1 MSKYNLTLPKMGE
14 SVEEATIVNWLK
26 NVGDNIKMDDFIVEV
41 ATDKVDSEVPSDV
54 EGVLIEKCFEI
65 NDVVKVGET
74 LCVIEVKKG
83 VSKKNIETIPNIE
96 LLEIEDKP
104 SEIEVIEEA
113 KQESKHSFLSPL
125 VRSIIEKEKI
135 TDKQLDKIKGS
146 GKGGRL
152 TKKDLLQFLGKT
164 QEQQPSEEFV
174 KSFYEKTKQSFSES
188 DTTRELS
195 RFEKMTSEHMIQS
208 KNESVHAQM
217 FIEADITNLSDWRE
231 NQKEKFLQREKFKLT
246 ITYPLVKIVSQVL
259 REFPSLNA
267 VLSDNNLILKKD
279 INIGIATA
287 LGNGN
292 LIVPV
297 IKNADQLS
305 LLGICKSAN
314 DLIINARNNELKP
327 DDVSDGTFTITNIGI
342 FDSLT
347 GTAIINQPQLG
358 IIAFGAIRKLPRVIE
373 TNKGDFIGIR
383 KVIMI
388 SLSFDHRIIN
398 GAMGGLFLKRI
409 KELIQNWDNSV
420 EILSLIHISE
430 PTRPR

>member
-26 NVGDNIKMDDFIVEV
+26 NVGDDIKMDDFIVEV

-74 LCVIEVKKG
+74 LCVIEVKEG
-83 VSKKNIETIPNIE
+83 VSKKIIETIPNIE
-96 LLEIEDKP
+96 LLEIEEKP
-104 SEIEVIEEA
+104 SDTEVIQEA

-125 VRSIIEKEKI
+125 VRSIIEKEEI
-135 TDKQLDKIKGS
+135 TDQQLDKIKGS

-152 TKKDLLQFLGKT
+152 TKKDLLKFLGKT
-164 QEQQPSEEFV
+164 EDQQPSEDFE

-420 EILSLIHISE
+420 EI
-430 PTRPR
+430 

>member
-74 LCVIEVKKG
+74 LCVIEVKEG
-83 VSKKNIETIPNIE
+83 VSKKIIETIPNIE
-96 LLEIEDKP
+96 LLEIEEKP
-104 SEIEVIEEA
+104 SDTEVIEEA

-125 VRSIIEKEKI
+125 VKSIIEKEEI
-135 TDKQLDKIKGS
+135 TDQQLDKIKGS

-164 QEQQPSEEFV
+164 EDQQPSEEFE

-267 VLSDNNLILKKD
+267 VLSDNNLMLKKD
-279 INIGIATA
+279 VNIGIATA

-398 GAMGGLFLKRI
+398 GAMGGLFLKRV

-420 EILSLIHISE
+420 EI
-430 PTRPR
+430 

>member
-74 LCVIEVKKG
+74 LCVIEVKEG

-96 LLEIEDKP
+96 LLEIEEKP

-125 VRSIIEKEKI
+125 VRSIIEKEEI
-135 TDKQLDKIKGS
+135 TDQQLDKIKGS

-164 QEQQPSEEFV
+164 EEQKPSEEFE
-174 KSFYEKTKQSFSES
+174 KSFFEKAKQSFSES

-398 GAMGGLFLKRI
+398 GAMGGLFLKRV

-420 EILSLIHISE
+420 EI
-430 PTRPR
+430 

>member
-74 LCVIEVKKG
+74 LCVIEVNEG
-83 VSKKNIETIPNIE
+83 VSKKIIETIPNIE
-96 LLEIEDKP
+96 LLEIEEKP

-125 VRSIIEKEKI
+125 VRSIIEKEEI
-135 TDKQLDKIKGS
+135 TDQQLDKIKGS

-152 TKKDLLQFLGKT
+152 TKKDLLQFLGK
-164 QEQQPSEEFV
+164 SEEQEPSLEFE
-174 KSFYEKTKQSFSES
+174 KSFYEKAKQSFSES

-327 DDVSDGTFTITNIGI
+327 DDISDGTFTITNIGI

-398 GAMGGLFLKRI
+398 GAMGGLFLKRV

-420 EILSLIHISE
+420 EI
-430 PTRPR
+430 

>member
-26 NVGDNIKMDDFIVEV
+26 NVGDYIKMDDFIVEV

-74 LCVIEVKKG
+74 LCVIEVKEG
-83 VSKKNIETIPNIE
+83 VSKKIIETIPNIE
-96 LLEIEDKP
+96 LLEIEEKP
-104 SEIEVIEEA
+104 SDTEVIEEA

-125 VRSIIEKEKI
+125 VRSIIEKEEI
-135 TDKQLDKIKGS
+135 TDQQLDKIKGS

-152 TKKDLLQFLGKT
+152 TKKDLLKFLGKT
-164 QEQQPSEEFV
+164 EDQQPSEDFE

-267 VLSDNNLILKKD
+267 VLSDNNLMLKKN

-420 EILSLIHISE
+420 EI
-430 PTRPR
+430 

>member
-1 MSKYNLTLPKMGE
+1 MNKYNLTLPKMGE

-74 LCVIEVKKG
+74 LCVIEVKEG
-83 VSKKNIETIPNIE
+83 VSKKIIETIPSIE
-96 LLEIEDKP
+96 LLEIEEKT
-104 SEIEVIEEA
+104 SESEVIEEV

-125 VRSIIEKEKI
+125 VKSIIEKEEI
-135 TDKQLDKIKGS
+135 TDQQLDKIKGS

-152 TKKDLLQFLGKT
+152 TKKDLLQFLGKS
-164 QEQQPSEEFV
+164 QEQEPTLEFE
-174 KSFYEKTKQSFSES
+174 KSFSEKAKQTFSES

-267 VLSDNNLILKKD
+267 VLSDNNLMLKKD

-314 DLIINARNNELKP
+314 DLIINARNNDLKP

-398 GAMGGLFLKRI
+398 GAMGGLFLKRL

-420 EILSLIHISE
+420 EI
-430 PTRPR
+430 

>member
-74 LCVIEVKKG
+74 LCVIEINEG
-83 VSKKNIETIPNIE
+83 VSKKIIETIPNIE
-96 LLEIEDKP
+96 LLEIEEKP
-104 SEIEVIEEA
+104 SESEVTQEA

-125 VRSIIEKEKI
+125 VRSIIEKEEI
-135 TDKQLDKIKGS
+135 TDQQLDKIKGS

-152 TKKDLLQFLGKT
+152 TKKDLLQFLGKS
-164 QEQQPSEEFV
+164 EDQQPSEEFE
-174 KSFYEKTKQSFSES
+174 KSFYEKAKQSFSES

-314 DLIINARNNELKP
+314 DLIINARNNDLKP

-398 GAMGGLFLKRI
+398 GAMGGLFLKRV

-420 EILSLIHISE
+420 EI
-430 PTRPR
+430 

>member
-74 LCVIEVKKG
+74 LCVIELKEV
-83 VSKKNIETIPNIE
+83 VSKKIIETIPNIE
-96 LLEIEDKP
+96 LLEIEEKP
-104 SEIEVIEEA
+104 SESEVTQEA

-135 TDKQLDKIKGS
+135 TDQQLDKIKGS

-164 QEQQPSEEFV
+164 EDQQPSEEFE

-231 NQKEKFLQREKFKLT
+231 NQKEKFLQRENFKLT

-287 LGNGN
+287 LGDGN

-358 IIAFGAIRKLPRVIE
+358 IIAFGAIRKLPRVID
-373 TNKGDFIGIR
+373 TN
-383 KVIMI
+383 
-388 SLSFDHRIIN
+388 
-398 GAMGGLFLKRI
+398 
-409 KELIQNWDNSV
+409 
-420 EILSLIHISE
+420 
-430 PTRPR
+430 

>member
-26 NVGDNIKMDDFIVEV
+26 NVGDDIKMDDFIVEV

-74 LCVIEVKKG
+74 LCVIEVKEG
-83 VSKKNIETIPNIE
+83 VSKKIIETIPNIE
-96 LLEIEDKP
+96 LLEIEEKP
-104 SEIEVIEEA
+104 SDTEVIEEA

-125 VRSIIEKEKI
+125 VRSIIEKEEI
-135 TDKQLDKIKGS
+135 TDQQLDKIKGS

-164 QEQQPSEEFV
+164 EDQQPSEEFE

-327 DDVSDGTFTITNIGI
+327 DNVSDGTFTITNIGI

-420 EILSLIHISE
+420 EI
-430 PTRPR
+430 

>member
-74 LCVIEVKKG
+74 LCVIEVKEG
-83 VSKKNIETIPNIE
+83 VSKKIIETIPNIE
-96 LLEIEDKP
+96 LLEIEEKP
-104 SEIEVIEEA
+104 SDTEVIEEA

-125 VRSIIEKEKI
+125 VRSIIEKEEI
-135 TDKQLDKIKGS
+135 TDQQLDKIKGS

-164 QEQQPSEEFV
+164 EEQQPSEEFE
-174 KSFYEKTKQSFSES
+174 KSFYEKAKQSFSES
-188 DTTRELS
+188 DTNRELS

-267 VLSDNNLILKKD
+267 VLSDNNLMLKKD

-409 KELIQNWDNSV
+409 KELIQNWDNSI
-420 EILSLIHISE
+420 EI
-430 PTRPR
+430 

>member
-74 LCVIEVKKG
+74 LCVIELKEG
-83 VSKKNIETIPNIE
+83 VSKKIIETIPNIE
-96 LLEIEDKP
+96 LLEIEEKP
-104 SEIEVIEEA
+104 SETEVTEEA

-125 VRSIIEKEKI
+125 VRSIIEKEEI
-135 TDKQLDKIKGS
+135 TDQQLDKIKGS

-152 TKKDLLQFLGKT
+152 TKKDLLQFLGK
-164 QEQQPSEEFV
+164 SEEQEPSLESE
-174 KSFYEKTKQSFSES
+174 KSFYEKAKQSFSES

-259 REFPSLNA
+259 REFPTLNA
-267 VLSDNNLILKKD
+267 VLSDNNLMIKKD

-398 GAMGGLFLKRI
+398 GAMGGLFLKRV

-420 EILSLIHISE
+420 EI
-430 PTRPR
+430 

>member
-74 LCVIEVKKG
+74 LCVIEVKEG

-96 LLEIEDKP
+96 LLEIEEKP
-104 SEIEVIEEA
+104 SETEVIEESE
-113 KQESKHSFLSPL
+113 QESKQSFLSPL
-125 VRSIIEKEKI
+125 VRSIIEKEEI
-135 TDKQLDKIKGS
+135 TDQQLDKIKGS

-152 TKKDLLQFLGKT
+152 TKKDLLKFLGKT
-164 QEQQPSEEFV
+164 EDQQPSEDFE

-373 TNKGDFIGIR
+373 TK
-383 KVIMI
+383 
-388 SLSFDHRIIN
+388 
-398 GAMGGLFLKRI
+398 
-409 KELIQNWDNSV
+409 
-420 EILSLIHISE
+420 
-430 PTRPR
+430 

>member
-74 LCVIEVKKG
+74 LCVIEVKEG
-83 VSKKNIETIPNIE
+83 VSKKIIETIPNIE
-96 LLEIEDKP
+96 LLEIEEKP
-104 SEIEVIEEA
+104 AETEVIQEA

-125 VRSIIEKEKI
+125 VRSIIEKEEI
-135 TDKQLDKIKGS
+135 TDQQLDKIKGS

-164 QEQQPSEEFV
+164 EEQQPSEEFE
-174 KSFYEKTKQSFSES
+174 KSFYEKAKQSFSES
-188 DTTRELS
+188 DTSRELS

-420 EILSLIHISE
+420 EI
-430 PTRPR
+430 

>member
-74 LCVIEVKKG
+74 LCVIEVKEG
-83 VSKKNIETIPNIE
+83 VSKKIIETIPNIE
-96 LLEIEDKP
+96 LLEIEEKP
-104 SEIEVIEEA
+104 SETEVIEEA

-125 VRSIIEKEKI
+125 VRSIIEKEEI
-135 TDKQLDKIKGS
+135 TDQQLDKIKGS

-164 QEQQPSEEFV
+164 EDQQPSEEFE

-420 EILSLIHISE
+420 EI
-430 PTRPR
+430 

>member
-74 LCVIEVKKG
+74 LCVIELKEV
-83 VSKKNIETIPNIE
+83 VSKKIIETIPNIE
-96 LLEIEDKP
+96 LLEIEEKP
-104 SEIEVIEEA
+104 SETEVIQEA
-113 KQESKHSFLSPL
+113 KQESKQSFLSPL

-135 TDKQLDKIKGS
+135 TDQQLDKISGS

-164 QEQQPSEEFV
+164 EDQQPSEEFE

-188 DTTRELS
+188 DNTRELS

-267 VLSDNNLILKKD
+267 VLSNNNLMLKKD

-314 DLIINARNNELKP
+314 DLIINARNNDLKP

-398 GAMGGLFLKRI
+398 GAMGGLFLKRV

-420 EILSLIHISE
+420 EI
-430 PTRPR
+430 

>member
-74 LCVIEVKKG
+74 LCVIELKEG
-83 VSKKNIETIPNIE
+83 VSKKIIETIPNIE
-96 LLEIEDKP
+96 LLEIEENP
-104 SEIEVIEEA
+104 SDIEVIEEA

-125 VRSIIEKEKI
+125 VRSIIEKEEI
-135 TDKQLDKIKGS
+135 TDQQLDKIKGS

-164 QEQQPSEEFV
+164 EEQEPSLEFE
-174 KSFYEKTKQSFSES
+174 KSFYEKAKQSFSES

-267 VLSDNNLILKKD
+267 VLSDNNLMIKKD

-398 GAMGGLFLKRI
+398 GAMGGLFLKRV

-420 EILSLIHISE
+420 EI
-430 PTRPR
+430 

>member
-96 LLEIEDKP
+96 LLEIEEKP
-104 SEIEVIEEA
+104 FEIEIIEEA

-135 TDKQLDKIKGS
+135 TDQQLDKIKGS

-164 QEQQPSEEFV
+164 EDQQPTEEFE

-398 GAMGGLFLKRI
+398 GAMGGLFLKRM

-420 EILSLIHISE
+420 EI
-430 PTRPR
+430 

>member
-26 NVGDNIKMDDFIVEV
+26 NVGDDIKMDDFIVEV

-74 LCVIEVKKG
+74 LCVIEVKEG
-83 VSKKNIETIPNIE
+83 VSKKIIETIPNIE
-96 LLEIEDKP
+96 LLEIEEKP
-104 SEIEVIEEA
+104 SDTEVIEEA

-125 VRSIIEKEKI
+125 VRSIIEKEEI
-135 TDKQLDKIKGS
+135 TDQQLDKIKGS

-152 TKKDLLQFLGKT
+152 TKKDLLKFLGKT
-164 QEQQPSEEFV
+164 EDQQPSEEFE

-267 VLSDNNLILKKD
+267 VLSDNNLMLKKD

-314 DLIINARNNELKP
+314 DLILNARNNDLKP

-420 EILSLIHISE
+420 EI
-430 PTRPR
+430 

>member
-1 MSKYNLTLPKMGE
+1 MGE

-74 LCVIEVKKG
+74 LCVIDLTESS
-83 VSKKNIETIPNIE
+83 SKKNIETIPGIE
-96 LLEIEDKP
+96 MLEIDEKPLATEP
-104 SEIEVIEEA
+104 SEELSEELSEEVG
-113 KQESKHSFLSPL
+113 QESKHIFLSPL

-135 TDKQLDKIKGS
+135 TDQQLNKIKGT

-152 TKKDLLQFLGKT
+152 TKKDLLQFLGKNEE
-164 QEQQPSEEFV
+164 QEPLIELERG
-174 KSFYEKTKQSFSES
+174 FYDNPNQIFSDS
-188 DTTRELS
+188 DTIRELS
-195 RFEKMTSEHMIQS
+195 RFEKMTSKHMIQS

-217 FIEADITNLSDWRE
+217 FIEADITNLFEWRE

-246 ITYPLVKIVSQVL
+246 ITYPLAKIVSQAL

-267 VLSDNNLILKKD
+267 VLSNNNLILKKD

-314 DLIINARNNELKP
+314 RLIINARNNDLKP

-342 FDSLT
+342 FESFT

-358 IIAFGAIRKLPRVIE
+358 IIVFGAVRKLPRVIE

-383 KVIMI
+383 KTIMI

-398 GAMGGLFLKRI
+398 GAMGGLFLKRV
-409 KELIQNWDNSV
+409 KDLIQNWDSGL
-420 EILSLIHISE
+420 EI
-430 PTRPR
+430 

>member
-96 LLEIEDKP
+96 LLEIEEKP

-125 VRSIIEKEKI
+125 VRSIIEKEEI
-135 TDKQLDKIKGS
+135 TDRQLDKIKGS

-164 QEQQPSEEFV
+164 EEQQPSEEFE
-174 KSFYEKTKQSFSES
+174 KSFYEKAKQSFSES
-188 DTTRELS
+188 DTSRELS

-287 LGNGN
+287 LRNGN

-398 GAMGGLFLKRI
+398 GAMGGLFLKRV

-420 EILSLIHISE
+420 EI
-430 PTRPR
+430 